1 MTLIIMV
8 ISIPSKRRITLREV
22 PYKLTLQNA
31 RHVALDKCEISLF
44 IMIIISLVSFRLK
57 VPEKD

>member
-8 ISIPSKRRITLREV
+8 ISIPSKRITLREV

-31 RHVALDKCEISLF
+31 RHVALDKCEVSLF
-44 IMIIISLVSFRLK
+44 IMIIISLASFRLK
-57 VPEKD
+57 VSEKD